1 MFTDHNPL
9 TSLKTLKDTGGRLT
23 RWLLLVQQFDFTIAY
38 KKGTNNSNADALSQ
52 RPPDNHP
59 TVSAVGTCIPL
70 ADSDTLANAQQN
82 DSQLAD
88 LNAILSKV
96 LFHNDV
102 HEGFVNAL
110 LKTAFCVE
118 NIKTPRLR

>member
-1 MFTDHNPL
+1 MLTDHNPL
-9 TSLKTLKDTGGRLT
+9 TSLKTFKDTGGRLT
-23 RWLLLVQQFDFTIAY
+23 RWLLFLQQFDFTVAY
-38 KKGTNNSNADALSQ
+38 KKGTNNSNADALSR

-88 LNAILSKV
+88 LKCHIEQGTLPQRCPRGLCKC
-96 LFHNDV
+96 FIKD
-102 HEGFVNAL
+102 GL
-110 LKTAFCVE
+110 LC
-118 NIKTPRLR
+118 